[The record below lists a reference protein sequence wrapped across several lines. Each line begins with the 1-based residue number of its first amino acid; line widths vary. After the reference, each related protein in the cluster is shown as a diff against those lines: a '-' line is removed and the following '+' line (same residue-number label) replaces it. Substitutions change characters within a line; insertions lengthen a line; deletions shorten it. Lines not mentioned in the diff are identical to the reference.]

1 MLNRSPNP
9 HPRSYSASGNSQGG
23 FTLVEVLVAV
33 VILGLGLLGL
43 AGLQAASL
51 RNNHSAYLRSQAT
64 LLTYDMA
71 DRMRANPE
79 AAKNGDYNTAAPANN
94 AQCFTTGG
102 CTFTQMAQQDKFEW
116 AAAVATAMPS
126 GQAIVCLDSTSD
138 PESGIDAPTVADPKC
153 DNTGTVYAV
162 KVWWNDDR
170 SNTPQLF
177 VYSFQP

>member
-1 MLNRSPNP
+1 MLNRFSN
-9 HPRSYSASGNSQGG
+9 RDNSQGG
-23 FTLVEVLVAV
+23 FTLLEVLIAIV
-33 VILGLGLLGL
+33 VLALGLLGL

-64 LLTYDMA
+64 LLAYDMA

-79 AAKNGDYNTAAPANN
+79 AVKNGDYNKPAAPAKITE
-94 AQCFTTGG
+94 CFTTDG
-102 CTFTQMAQQDKFEW
+102 CTPDKMAQQDKFEW
-116 AAAVATAMPS
+116 ATAVANTMPS
-126 GQAIVCLDSTSD
+126 GQAVVCLDSTSD
-138 PESGIDAPTVADPKC
+138 PESGAGIPTFAAPQC

-162 KVWWNDDR
+162 KIWWNDDR

>member
-1 MLNRSPNP
+1 MLNRFSN
-9 HPRSYSASGNSQGG
+9 RDNSQGG
-23 FTLVEVLVAV
+23 FTLLEVLVAIV
-33 VILGLGLLGL
+33 VLAFGLLGL

-64 LLTYDMA
+64 LLAYDMA

-138 PESGIDAPTVADPKC
+138 PESGADTPTFADPKC

-162 KVWWNDDR
+162 KIWWNDDR

>member
-64 LLTYDMA
+64 LLAYDMA

-79 AAKNGDYNTAAPANN
+79 AANNGDYNTAAPANN

-138 PESGIDAPTVADPKC
+138 PESGIDAPTFADPKC

-162 KVWWNDDR
+162 KIWWNDDR

>member
-1 MLNRSPNP
+1 
-9 HPRSYSASGNSQGG
+9 
-23 FTLVEVLVAV
+23 
-33 VILGLGLLGL
+33 
-43 AGLQAASL
+43 
-51 RNNHSAYLRSQAT
+51 
-64 LLTYDMA
+64 MA

-79 AAKNGDYNTAAPANN
+79 AANNGDYNTAAPANN

-138 PESGIDAPTVADPKC
+138 PESEIDAPTFADPKC

-162 KVWWNDDR
+162 KIWWNDDR

>member
-1 MLNRSPNP
+1 MLNRFSN
-9 HPRSYSASGNSQGG
+9 RDNSQDG
-23 FTLVEVLVAV
+23 FTLLEVLIAIV
-33 VILGLGLLGL
+33 VLALGLLGL

-64 LLTYDMA
+64 LLAYDMA

-94 AQCFTTGG
+94 AQCSTMDG
-102 CTFTQMAQQDKFEW
+102 CTFTQMAQRDKFEW

-126 GQAIVCLDSTSD
+126 GQAIICLDSTSD
-138 PESGIDAPTVADPKC
+138 PESGAGAPTFADPKC

-162 KVWWNDDR
+162 KIWWNDNR